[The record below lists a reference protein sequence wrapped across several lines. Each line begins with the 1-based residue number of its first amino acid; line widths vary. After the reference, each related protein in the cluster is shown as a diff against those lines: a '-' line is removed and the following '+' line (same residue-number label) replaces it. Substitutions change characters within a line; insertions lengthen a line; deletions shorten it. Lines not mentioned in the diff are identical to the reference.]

1 MCQKIRYLNVYSHQ
15 NLFSNKIVSSEPFQ
29 DVPPYNTLK
38 ISWKK
43 YNSRFV
49 FNGVDIPFV
58 HTKLLINRRKMD
70 LASLLLNYL
79 TDLFEMIPIGL
90 WRYNFKMNDTRTGFR
105 RVSSP
110 IKQA

>member
-58 HTKLLINRRKMD
+58 HTKLSTNCRKSD
-70 LASLLLNYL
+70 LAPLLLTYL
-79 TDLFEMIPIGL
+79 ADLIKMIAIKFLPIGL
-90 WRYNFKMNDTRTGFR
+90 WRYNF
-105 RVSSP
+105 
-110 IKQA
+110 